1 MSRRWAAYAAYANA
15 VMALV
20 QLMTSGGDPK
30 ANGVV
35 GLVNNAAGVLWAL
48 SFVPLAFVFYRS
60 SRTHAAVVS
69 VAVFAFGLVAFAGS
83 AFLEISTAMGRLT
96 FEQETIAYYP
106 VLGAIGVWLV
116 MAEGVALL
124 ETDLPRAPLA
134 FGIMTGAL
142 WFLANVLFGAGGL
155 PSPTAVESV
164 NDATDGGVLLLET
177 AFLLQPFWGL
187 WLGRSLLAPPR
198 IGPARPGT
206 GSPRPRL

>member
-15 VMALV
+15 VMALA

-30 ANGVV
+30 ANGAT
-35 GLVNNAAGVLWAL
+35 GLLNNIAGVGWAL
-48 SFVPLAFVFYRS
+48 SFAPLAYVFYRS
-60 SRTHAAVVS
+60 SRTHANIVS
-69 VAVFAFGLVAFAGS
+69 AAVFAFGLVAFAGS

-106 VLGAIGVWLV
+106 VLGAIGVWLI

-134 FGIMTGAL
+134 FGITTGAL
-142 WFLANVLFGAGGL
+142 WFFANVLFGAGGL
-155 PSPTAVESV
+155 PSPTATGSV

-187 WLGRSLLAPPR
+187 WLGRSLLPPPQV
-198 IGPARPGT
+198 GPARPGSDRT
-206 GSPRPRL
+206 GL